1 MSRCVALVGG
11 GGQLARD
18 LIAHWAAERP
28 SERLVPLDH
37 AAVEVSDEDS
47 VRSVMEQ
54 TRPDVVINTAAYHKV
69 DQVEDDPDRA
79 FAVNAIGVR
88 NLARACQAM
97 DAVLVH
103 LSTDYVFSGP
113 HPRPYEE
120 SDPPNPVNV
129 YGVSKVAG
137 EMMLRHLWRRHFIVR
152 TCGLYGVA
160 GSSGKGGNFVELML
174 RLARE
179 GQPIR
184 VVADQVLSPTGT
196 HVLAPQIAAL
206 VDSERYGLYHATDVL
221 RARQPPAG

>member
-1 MSRCVALVGG
+1 PSLLQHPVDAPAARGPGHRRGDRQRLRLRPQQEEVTRRPTGRQAVSRCVALVGG

-37 AAVEVSDEDS
+37 AAVEVSDEDL

-113 HPRPYEE
+113 HSRPYEE

-129 YGVSKVAG
+129 YG
-137 EMMLRHLWRRHFIVR
+137 
-152 TCGLYGVA
+152 
-160 GSSGKGGNFVELML
+160 
-174 RLARE
+174 
-179 GQPIR
+179 
-184 VVADQVLSPTGT
+184 
-196 HVLAPQIAAL
+196 
-206 VDSERYGLYHATDVL
+206 
-221 RARQPPAG
+221 